1 MARQISELQS
11 LPFHQIIGAPLLAL
25 FQGQAQAAQATAEF
39 IDRIGFKKKEN
50 TNTESPENEDEL
62 GDLRMITF
70 NFQRADADGVLQTH
84 KMEIPLLSIV
94 PIPAIEIKN
103 ADLEFNIKVTDIQS
117 EKISTSLS
125 SEGGEEGDWLSTDRV
140 QFRAAMGRMETS
152 VSDQRSVDLQMKV
165 KINVQQADIAPGMAH
180 LYRLMDQSFKSSIE
194 IEEEESEE

>member
-25 FQGQAQAAQATAEF
+25 VQGQAQAAQATAEF
-39 IDRIGFKKKEN
+39 IDRIGFVKSED
-50 TNTESPENEDEL
+50 TNTESPENEDAL

-103 ADLEFNIKVTDIQS
+103 ADLEFNIKVTDIQT
-117 EKISTSLS
+117 EEISTSLS
-125 SEGGEEGDWLSTDRV
+125 SRDAEADDWLSTGRV

-152 VSDQRSVDLQMKV
+152 VSEQRSVDLQMKV

-194 IEEEESEE
+194 IEEEDSEE